1 MTDASAFAI
10 GANLKRLQALYFK
23 DNYLLTDTGVA
34 AIAEGCSKIS
44 QLTLWGCI
52 ELTKAR

>member
-1 MTDASAFAI
+1 MTDASAVAI
-10 GANLKRLQALYFK
+10 GSNLKLLQALYFK
-23 DNYLLTDTGVA
+23 DNYLLTDAGVA
-34 AIAEGCSKIS
+34 AIAAGCPKIT